1 MLLMAVLQKVEH
13 WNKVMRAQGLR
24 EAPGFRVSFRIDEFQ
39 SLYLRRTKR
48 ACSSAVVELRHRV
61 LAILQSVNDANC
73 CVEKQ
78 ICFQVGRMFAQQSC
92 RVVELQITDCARVEN
107 KGQENTCGAQTAKER
122 SSDAQAHHQ
131 FQSARWAVKDS

>member
-39 SLYLRRTKR
+39 SLYLRRTKH

-61 LAILQSVNDANC
+61 FAIPQNVKAIVVLRC
-73 CVEKQ
+73 RLF
-78 ICFQVGRMFAQQSC
+78 FQVESTFTQQVAELLRC
-92 RVVELQITDCARVEN
+92 RSPNVLGVRARAR
-107 KGQENTCGAQTAKER
+107 QC
-122 SSDAQAHHQ
+122 SSDAQAYHQ
-131 FQSARWAVKDS
+131 FQSARWEVKES

>member
-39 SLYLRRTKR
+39 SLYLRRTKH

-61 LAILQSVNDANC
+61 LAILQSVNHAIVVLRSRFVSKWRECLHNK
-73 CVEKQ
+73 VAELL
-78 ICFQVGRMFAQQSC
+78 SC
-92 RVVELQITDCARVEN
+92 RSPIVLVVRARAR
-107 KGQENTCGAQTAKER
+107 QC
-122 SSDAQAHHQ
+122 SSDAQAYHQ
-131 FQSARWAVKDS
+131 FQSARWEVKES